1 MYNFDKVRN
10 RIGTYSFKWDQYQDE
25 NILALSTADMDFDS
39 PKEIKE
45 ALIARAEE
53 GIYAYED
60 KSEGYYQ
67 AVEGWYERRFHC
79 KYME

>member
-39 PKEIKE
+39 PKEIK
-45 ALIARAEE
+45 
-53 GIYAYED
+53 
-60 KSEGYYQ
+60 
-67 AVEGWYERRFHC
+67 
-79 KYME
+79 